1 VIILFELN
9 RKKEIALS
17 DNDDELKRRIEQGD
31 VYKGNSIPKVIKL
44 MWILFIIWGV
54 IYSITFVIPDL
65 KVWLA
70 K

>member
-1 VIILFELN
+1 
-9 RKKEIALS
+9 LS
-17 DNDDELKRRIEQGD
+17 DNNDELKRRIEQGE
-31 VYKGNSIPKVIKL
+31 VYKGNSIPRVIKL
-44 MWILFIIWGV
+44 FWAIFIIWGV